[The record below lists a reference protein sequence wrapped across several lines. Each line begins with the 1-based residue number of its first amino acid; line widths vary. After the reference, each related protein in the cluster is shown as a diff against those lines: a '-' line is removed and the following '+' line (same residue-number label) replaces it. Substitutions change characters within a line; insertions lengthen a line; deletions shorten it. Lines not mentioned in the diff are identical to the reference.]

1 MKAVLNVKGTKLSVL
16 AIHYRTTGE
25 PSTVYAMDENGR
37 ESLFVEKVQSQYD
50 TRPHVAV
57 DNLSELLEYP
67 ELEARI
73 VEERA
78 KLIDHL
84 EDMQKEENDRL
95 IEIAISA
102 MEDSPELP
110 FDNHLSTK
118 QREYRLTQ
126 QRVFGIID
134 TIEEVKAFHEGCLLE
149 DADDEAIETQS
160 SH

>member
-1 MKAVLNVKGTKLSVL
+1 MQAVLNVKGTKLSVL

-25 PSTVYAMDENGR
+25 PSTVYAIDENGR
-37 ESLFVEKVQSQYD
+37 ESLFIEKVQSQYD

-118 QREYRLTQ
+118 QREYRLAQ

-134 TIEEVKAFHEGCLLE
+134 TIEEVKAFHEGCLIN
-149 DADDEAIETQS
+149 ADDEAIETQS

>member
-37 ESLFVEKVQSQYD
+37 ESIFVEKVQSQYD

-73 VEERA
+73 VEERT
-78 KLIDHL
+78 KLVDHL
-84 EDMQKEENDRL
+84 EEMQQREDDRL
-95 IEIAISA
+95 TGIAIDA
-102 MEDSPELP
+102 MESDSNLP
-110 FDNHLSTK
+110 FDNHLATK
-118 QREYRLTQ
+118 QQEYKLLQ

-134 TIEEVKAFHEGCLLE
+134 TIEEVKAFQEGCLIN
-149 DADDEAIETQS
+149 ADDEAIET
-160 SH
+160 